1 MNYTTPYNGTDFFY
15 TKETDLI
22 EFNSNNQNTYFELQV
37 DIKTFEF
44 YTDLPT
50 FTTLVYKIPLFQ
62 QRATFLLGEIIDR
75 NMPRIKQINL
85 RSLFQ
90 YKAAPVTLTFRE
102 KDNATDTQ
110 ISETIQGPIKFIS
123 GYKPTVVQNN
133 CAFLEM
139 YPLPSSVTAKGYA
152 FFNVILPV
160 GTHTFEVKKNQTVV
174 DTFNITVVSG
184 NICSKFLKLESYNT
198 AMGDIIEVI
207 MPSNP
212 LLSKK
217 FVVLPD
223 GNFSN
228 YIAFEDEYRLR
239 TTMEFKGDY
248 SFPIEFETRTNRVQ
262 KNTVFNLQK
271 VSSEKTTTLIINTG
285 FILQEEEIIIE
296 SLLGALKAWLII
308 GENKGIELVP
318 LNKKLVTNDPKRGYY
333 EYDIEFRLNLESK
346 KPILLQLDEPLQ
358 IIEVDDIP
366 PTQPLNLAASKITT
380 TSTNLEWSPSTD
392 VSGIAGYD
400 VYMNGVFL
408 ASSVATTYVVTNL
421 AVSTSYSFYIIAKD
435 IFGNRS
441 IASNTVNVTTA
452 ATADTTPPTQ
462 IQNVVASMITPTSMR
477 VTWDPSTDNV
487 GVSIYRIFLNGVGIT
502 TGTYHDFTGLTP
514 GTTYSIYV
522 IAGDAAGNL
531 STPSLTITPTTLAQV
546 VKPFLMNSYGDEL
559 IVFACKIADSDEL
572 RYHNGSGT
580 WPKVGDVI
588 YTDSSGLTPFIG
600 LTLVYALAN
609 NNWIQIND
617 FGTVISIGSCKNYIN
632 SPK

>member
-1 MNYTTPYNGTDFFY
+1 MNYTTPYNTNDFFY
-15 TKETDLI
+15 TKEIDEI
-22 EFNSNNQNTYFELQV
+22 VFNSNNQNTYFELQV
-37 DIKTFEF
+37 EIKTFEF
-44 YTDLPT
+44 YTDLPI

-62 QRATFLLGEIIDR
+62 KRATFLLGEIIDR

-90 YKAAPVTLTFRE
+90 YKAALVTLTFRE

-198 AMGDIIEVI
+198 AMGDIIEVV

-271 VSSEKTTTLIINTG
+271 VSSEKTTSLIINTG

-296 SLLGALKAWLII
+296 SLLDALKAWLII

-346 KPILLQLDEPLQ
+346 KPIFIQLDEPLQ
-358 IIEVDDIP
+358 IVEVDDIP
-366 PTQPLNLAASKITT
+366 PSQPLHLAASKTTT

-408 ASSVATTYVVTNL
+408 ASSVAPTYVVTNL
-421 AVSTSYSFYIIAKD
+421 AVSTSYSFYVVAID

-462 IQNVVASMITPTSMR
+462 IQNVVASLITPTSMR
-477 VTWDPSTDNV
+477 ITWDPSTDNV

-502 TGTYHDFTGLTP
+502 TSTYHDFTGLTP

-522 IAGDAAGNL
+522 VAGDAAGNL
-531 STPSLTITPTTLAQV
+531 SIPSATITPTTLAQV
-546 VKPFLMNSYGDEL
+546 VRPFYMSDSGATL
-559 IVFACKIADSDEL
+559 IQNACSIYI
-572 RYHNGSGT
+572 RGTQRFHNGTGT
-580 WPKVGDVI
+580 WPKIGDVI
-588 YTDSSGLTPFIG
+588 FEDSSGLTRFIG
-600 LTLVYALAN
+600 DTLVYPLAN
-609 NNWIQIND
+609 DNWIQINNN
-617 FGTVISIGSCKNYIN
+617 GVVISQGDC
-632 SPK
+632 

>member
-37 DIKTFEF
+37 EIKAFEF

-90 YKAAPVTLTFRE
+90 YKAALVTLTFRE

-110 ISETIQGPIKFIS
+110 ISETIEGPIKFIS
-123 GYKPTVVQNN
+123 GYKPDVIQNN

-139 YPLPSSVTAKGYA
+139 YQLPSSVTAKGYA

-160 GTHTFEVKKNQTVV
+160 GTHNFQVKKNQNVV
-174 DTFNITVVSG
+174 DSFSITVVSG

-198 AMGDIIEVI
+198 AMGDIIEVV

-296 SLLGALKAWLII
+296 SLLDALKAWLII

-318 LNKKLVTNDPKRGYY
+318 LNKKLVKQDPKRGYY

-366 PTQPLNLAASKITT
+366 PTQPLNLAASKTTT

-400 VYMNGVFL
+400 IFMNGVFL
-408 ASSVATTYVVTNL
+408 ASSVAPTYVVTNL
-421 AVSTSYSFYIIAKD
+421 AVSTSYSFYVVARD
-435 IFGNRS
+435 VFGNRS
-441 IASNTVNVTTA
+441 IASNTINVTTA
-452 ATADTTPPTQ
+452 AAADTTPPTQ
-462 IQNVVASMITPTSMR
+462 IQNVVASLITPTSMR
-477 VTWDPSTDNV
+477 VTWNPSTDNV
-487 GVSIYRIFLNGVGIT
+487 GVTLYRIFLNGVGIT

-531 STPSLTITPTTLAQV
+531 SIPSATITPTTLAQV
-546 VKPFLMNSYGDEL
+546 VTPFYMSDSGAPL
-559 IVFACKIADSDEL
+559 IQNACNIYI
-572 RYHNGSGT
+572 RGTQRFHNGTGT
-580 WPKVGDVI
+580 WPEIGDVI
-588 YTDSSGLTPFIG
+588 FEDSSGLTRFIG
-600 LTLVYALAN
+600 DTLVYPLAN
-609 NNWIQIND
+609 DNWIQINEY
-617 FGTVISIGSCKNYIN
+617 GIVISQGSCGKYSIEWQ
-632 SPK
+632 

>member
-44 YTDLPT
+44 YTDLPI

-90 YKAAPVTLTFRE
+90 YKAALVTLTFRE

-110 ISETIQGPIKFIS
+110 ISETIQGTIKFIS

-198 AMGDIIEVI
+198 AMGDIIEVV

-271 VSSEKTTTLIINTG
+271 VSSEKTTSLIINTG

-296 SLLGALKAWLII
+296 SLLDALKAWLII

-358 IIEVDDIP
+358 IVEVDDIP
-366 PTQPLNLAASKITT
+366 PTQPLNLAASKTTT

-408 ASSVATTYVVTNL
+408 ASSVAPTYVVTNL
-421 AVSTSYSFYIIAKD
+421 AVSTSYSFYVVAID

-452 ATADTTPPTQ
+452 ATADTTPIPQ
-462 IQNVVASMITPTSMR
+462 IQNVVASLITPTSMR
-477 VTWDPSTDNV
+477 ITWDPSTNV
-487 GVSIYRIFLNGVGIT
+487 RVSIYRIFLNGVGINT
-502 TGTYHDFTGLTP
+502 STYHVFTGLTP

-531 STPSLTITPTTLAQV
+531 STPSATITPTTLAQV
-546 VKPFLMNSYGDEL
+546 VRPFYMSDSGATL
-559 IVFACKIADSDEL
+559 IQNACSIYI
-572 RYHNGSGT
+572 RGTQRFHNGTGT
-580 WPKVGDVI
+580 WPKIGDVI
-588 YTDSSGLTPFIG
+588 FEDSSGLTRFIG
-600 LTLVYALAN
+600 DTLVYPLAN
-609 NNWIQIND
+609 DNWIQINNN
-617 FGTVISIGSCKNYIN
+617 GVVISQGDC
-632 SPK
+632 

>member
-37 DIKTFEF
+37 EIKAFEF

-90 YKAAPVTLTFRE
+90 YKAALVTLTFRE

-110 ISETIQGPIKFIS
+110 ISETIEGPIKFIS
-123 GYKPTVVQNN
+123 GYKPDVIQNN

-139 YPLPSSVTAKGYA
+139 YQLPSSVTAKGYA
-152 FFNVILPV
+152 FFNVLLPV
-160 GTHTFEVKKNQTVV
+160 GTHTFEVKKNQNVV
-174 DTFNITVVSG
+174 DSFSITVVSG
-184 NICSKFLKLESYNT
+184 NICSKFLKLETYNT
-198 AMGDIIEVI
+198 AMGDIIEVV

-217 FVVLPD
+217 FVVLPE

-296 SLLGALKAWLII
+296 SLLDALKAWLII

-346 KPILLQLDEPLQ
+346 KPLLLELDEPLQ
-358 IIEVDDIP
+358 IVEVDDIP
-366 PTQPLNLAASKITT
+366 PSQPLNLAASKTTT

-408 ASSVATTYVVTNL
+408 ASSVAPTYVVTNL
-421 AVSTSYSFYIIAKD
+421 AVSTSYSFYVVARD

-441 IASNTVNVTTA
+441 IASNTVNITTPA
-452 ATADTTPPTQ
+452 VADTIPPTQ

-502 TGTYHDFTGLTP
+502 TETYHDFTGLTP

-531 STPSLTITPTTLAQV
+531 STPSATITPTTSHLV
-546 VKPFLMNSYGDEL
+546 VTPFYMPDPGAPVIQKACNIL
-559 IVFACKIADSDEL
+559 IRGTQRF
-572 RYHNGSGT
+572 HNGIGT
-580 WPKVGDVI
+580 WPEIKDTI
-588 YTDSSGLTPFIG
+588 YEDSSGVTPFIG
-600 LTLVYALAN
+600 DRLIYALADD
-609 NNWIQIND
+609 NWIQINEY
-617 FGTVISIGSCKNYIN
+617 GLVISQGSCGEFQY
-632 SPK
+632 